1 LTKLYLVRHG
11 ETEWNASNK
20 IQGNMDTELNETG
33 IMQAEFVASK
43 LAEENI
49 EVLYTSSLKRA
60 KTTAQIISE
69 QIKVE
74 VKELHEFREICLGP
88 WEGLTIKE
96 INERYSEHY
105 KIYRENPADFNM
117 PGAETFLQVSER
129 FCNAINNIVIQNI
142 DKKIVIVSH
151 GAAIKAAIISILGI
165 DICHYNKFRVDNA
178 SISILNFSDQY
189 HGGVVVECLNN
200 TSHMEVK
207 LMKQINR

>member
-200 TSHMEVK
+200 TSHMEEK